1 MNKCDN
7 SNYCNFEHCNRKIK
21 LTDFPCKCDKIFC
34 KIHRLPETHN
44 CVYNYKENDVE
55 KTVENMKCISE
66 KINKI

>member
-1 MNKCDN
+1 MNKWDN
-7 SNYCNFEHCNRKIK
+7 NVKCSYPDCNKKIK

-34 KIHRLPETHN
+34 KIHRLPEDHN

-55 KTVENMKCISE
+55 KKVENMKCISD

>member
-7 SNYCNFEHCNRKIK
+7 SNYCNFENCNRKIK

-34 KIHRLPETHN
+34 KIHRLPEYHN

-55 KTVENMKCISE
+55 KKIENMKCISE